1 MEEILHH
8 LGCSK
13 TLKLMGQTTCTNS
26 NLCSISAI
34 NSIWLVHRN
43 GKTRTKPK
51 VQLHGPP
58 FFCVFR
64 IFWIIV
70 FCCKSFSGR
79 AWLGRVMSCVS
90 SNVTALLWAIVGRRN
105 FRLLLLWDFLQARP
119 LDTVVAS
126 DILIHPVIVRMQFQ
140 MCRISMFAA
149 RQLRENC
156 TPVGCSDWA
165 QRVCTHT
172 HNERQMTCELFCA
185 IRCDWVSTVFSLS
198 SRLFFRKSSWD
209 KRCQHTTCLVRRSAA
224 HDMSRHD
231 TKPLLL
237 QPFGSDIRI
246 WTATKRLLG
255 DLSAATELCW
265 FGSWTLEHLESMN
278 LSWTLNAKPRQKHLR
293 CCSLLNFLISETVR
307 SAWQWGSVQWSDL
320 SSF

>member
-1 MEEILHH
+1 MRRDHARCSQRQNSAPMICVRRMPTSCMLSMKRQRLGAGQCDALWHHCDLLIYCDTRMEEILHH

-185 IRCDWVSTVFSLS
+185 IRCD
-198 SRLFFRKSSWD
+198 
-209 KRCQHTTCLVRRSAA
+209 
-224 HDMSRHD
+224 
-231 TKPLLL
+231 
-237 QPFGSDIRI
+237 
-246 WTATKRLLG
+246 
-255 DLSAATELCW
+255 
-265 FGSWTLEHLESMN
+265 
-278 LSWTLNAKPRQKHLR
+278 
-293 CCSLLNFLISETVR
+293 
-307 SAWQWGSVQWSDL
+307 
-320 SSF
+320 